1 MNKKEIAEIKKL
13 FTPSH
18 CAITR
23 ICGCYVDAE
32 KNIKTKLKEAFLSLE
47 EEEMFKYFKI
57 FKSTLSGTIGKNLLN
72 MEFPLSQESE
82 GGTQEFLLKLRNSE
96 LKNEALIDEFY
107 EKVMADYLYPE
118 NYYIILI
125 HGAYDVPGRASD
137 NLDMDDASDYVYE
150 FILCSIC
157 PVKLDKPGLCYNV
170 SHNTIENRVQDW
182 VVGAPENGF
191 LFPAFTDR
199 NTDIHNLLYFTKN
212 AEMDQPDFLDHFL
225 GCQAP
230 LSAKSQKETF
240 QSIIEETLDSA
251 CDFSTVMTIQ
261 ENLNT
266 MIEERKDDP
275 EPVVLD
281 KHEVKRLLA
290 SSGVPNEQLDEFDEK
305 YESIADEKASFVAS
319 NVASTRNYEIR
330 TPDVIIKVSP
340 EKAQLIETRM
350 IPNFN
355 SQMTASLS
363 HCPKKKAAVPDKR
376 AAAFSSFY
384 LCLAECFSKCNACC
398 LSFIIWRVCA
408 DHAVAYQLGAII
420 FAAFFPGAH
429 PLAVSPSIGTEQSDF
444 LSGEFGFTCGEHW
457 LELGIFQLF
466 CPHSRAS
473 ESDCIVCIYII
484 RREICASQNRNFC
497 ACLLCSLCY
506 FLCHHFCVAGST
518 PINYCYFAH
527 VSNPSFFIF

>member
-275 EPVVLD
+275 EPVMLD

-340 EKAQLIETRM
+340 EKAQLIETRT
-350 IPNFN
+350 IDGTPYI
-355 SQMTASLS
+355 LIE
-363 HCPKKKAAVPDKR
+363 AADEVEINGILLKPSRPSD
-376 AAAFSSFY
+376 
-384 LCLAECFSKCNACC
+384 
-398 LSFIIWRVCA
+398 A
-408 DHAVAYQLGAII
+408 DD
-420 FAAFFPGAH
+420 
-429 PLAVSPSIGTEQSDF
+429 TEF
-444 LSGEFGFTCGEHW
+444 
-457 LELGIFQLF
+457 
-466 CPHSRAS
+466 
-473 ESDCIVCIYII
+473 
-484 RREICASQNRNFC
+484 
-497 ACLLCSLCY
+497 
-506 FLCHHFCVAGST
+506 
-518 PINYCYFAH
+518 
-527 VSNPSFFIF
+527 